1 MFVWILSD
9 TTTFYVALI
18 TSLIASPL
26 IILLS
31 ILIIIAVLKNRAL
44 QTNANI
50 LHASMAVADLL
61 VGAGSL
67 PLSITVDALLLRKHL
82 STTICGIAFANKI
95 VLCASICS
103 SLYHVTVIAWERYV
117 ALTKWMQ
124 YNVIVQRHRVKTL
137 AIIAWLL
144 AVFTTTPVRIL
155 IIAGVPFN
163 IYTRILNIILLLP
176 ATACMALIGYF
187 YAKVYF
193 GARKRQEQIQFA
205 RASSHV
211 PWVRNWR
218 EIRIANRTLVITIV
232 LFVYYIPSVAV
243 LLFGEAVPFL
253 RTSSFFRWSELLIQ
267 LSSLVNPILYCLV
280 LNRRVRNVVL
290 RMLGIIRKSDADQ
303 PVTRA
308 SSAAILRL
316 HSRPTK
322 ESESRFLTLQEFLL
336 GIRQRFQ
343 RINRPESQNCYS
355 TMVGVVH
362 HKGCTIYKNHPVIEK
377 PKPMTGSCDVFTVDV
392 DHPNSKRRKSRNKI
406 NDATKPISQNEEEDD
421 QSLSRYNLQPDT
433 DQSVMRSPLTTIQTQ
448 HSSRPMG
455 ARHLTWQEFLL
466 DERQQFEG
474 ITIPESQDCS
484 STMVD
489 NTHQQRRANNKA
501 NAVMETPNQVITIDV
516 HHSDTKRRK
525 LGKRT
530 SDVTRRKCQRQ
541 EGDNRNLPSCDQ
553 QPEMV
558 RPRRNSNRVAHVDV
572 YQPKLSREKTQTSTS
587 MVWPHKGACRHHTED
602 QSDQSLPKQ

>member
-1 MFVWILSD
+1 MSSSAIDLGANVSVFYCPYEPMFVWILSD

-18 TSLIASPL
+18 TSVIASPM

-31 ILIIIAVLKNRAL
+31 ILIIIAVLRNREL
-44 QTNANI
+44 QTNSNI

-82 STTICGIAFANKI
+82 NTTICGIAFANKI
-95 VLCASICS
+95 VLYASICS

-117 ALTKWMQ
+117 ALTKWKQ

-205 RASSHV
+205 RASSQV
-211 PWVRNWR
+211 PRVRNWR
-218 EIRIANRTLVITIV
+218 EIRIAKRTLVITIV

-267 LSSLVNPILYCLV
+267 LSSLVNPVLYCLV

-303 PVTRA
+303 HVTRA
-308 SSAAILRL
+308 SSATILRQ
-316 HSRPTK
+316 HSRRTK
-322 ESESRFLTLQEFLL
+322 EPESRFLTLQEFLL
-336 GIRQRFQ
+336 EIRQRFE

-355 TMVGVVH
+355 TMVDVINH
-362 HKGCTIYKNHPVIEK
+362 QGCTIYKRHPVIEK
-377 PKPMTGSCDVFTVDV
+377 PKPMTGSTRGVFTVDV
-392 DHPNSKRRKSRNKI
+392 HHPNSKRRKSRNKI
-406 NDATKPISQNEEEDD
+406 NDGTKPKSQNEEEDN
-421 QSLSRYNLQPDT
+421 QSLSSYNLQPDT
-433 DQSVMRSPLTTIQTQ
+433 DQPVTRPPLTTIQPQ
-448 HSSRPMG
+448 HSRRPMG

-466 DERQQFEG
+466 DERQQFER
-474 ITIPESQDCS
+474 TTMPESQNCS
-484 STMVD
+484 ATMAD
-489 NTHQQRRANNKA
+489 NTHQQSRANYKA
-501 NAVMETPNQVITIDV
+501 NAVMETPNQVITVDM
-516 HHSDTKRRK
+516 HHPDTKRRK
-525 LGKRT
+525 PGKKT
-530 SDVTRRKCQRQ
+530 SDVTRRKCQRR
-541 EGDNRNLPSCDQ
+541 GDNRNLPSCNQ

-558 RPRRNSNRVAHVDV
+558 RPRGNSNQVAHVDV
-572 YQPKLSREKTQTSTS
+572 YQPKLSCREKTQTSTS
-587 MVWPHKGACRHHTED
+587 MM
-602 QSDQSLPKQ
+602 